1 MAGMK
6 VQDLAGCRL
15 VAEPSIDPGQPASG
29 RSHVS
34 TSRRPA
40 AVGGAVEVRLEPGT
54 AAAAAGL
61 AWWREVLLIGSL
73 YLAYEVIRNVGQS
86 SAARALA
93 NAESLLSIQGSLG
106 LNVERSLQRIA
117 LPHLWLIELA
127 NAYYAIVYT
136 VATLG
141 TLIWLYRVAPE
152 RYRFWRNALLI
163 TTTFGLVGFYVFPL
177 APPRLL
183 EALSGSTRFGYVDT
197 LTTLPSPWSF
207 QTPWMSAV
215 SNQYAAMPS
224 LHCAWALWTA
234 AAVSSVTT
242 HRLLQRAIWLLPV
255 LTALVVIV
263 TANHYILDIVAAGLV
278 TALGIAGAA
287 LLQQSRAPRSAGGQG
302 G

>member
-1 MAGMK
+1 M
-6 VQDLAGCRL
+6 
-15 VAEPSIDPGQPASG
+15 
-29 RSHVS
+29 S
-34 TSRRPA
+34 TLRRPA
-40 AVGGAVEVRLEPGT
+40 AVDGVVEARPEPGA

-61 AWWREVLLIGSL
+61 TWWREVLLLVSL
-73 YLAYEVIRNVGQS
+73 YLGYEVIRNVGQS

-93 NAESLLSIQGSLG
+93 NAEGLLALQESLG
-106 LNVERSLQRIA
+106 LNFERALQRIA
-117 LPHLWLIELA
+117 LPHPWLIELA
-127 NAYYAIVYT
+127 NSYYGLVYS

-141 TLIWLYRVAPE
+141 TLVWLYQVAPD

-163 TTTFGLVGFYVFPL
+163 TTTIGLVGFYLFPL

-183 EALSGSTRFGYVDT
+183 DTLSGSTRFGYVDT
-197 LTTLPSPWSF
+197 LATLPGPWSF
-207 QTPWMSAV
+207 QSPWMSAV

-234 AAVSSVTT
+234 AAVSSVAT
-242 HRLLQRAIWLLPV
+242 HRLLRTAIWLLPV

-287 LLQQSRAPRSAGGQG
+287 LLQQSRAPRSVGGQG
-302 G
+302 R